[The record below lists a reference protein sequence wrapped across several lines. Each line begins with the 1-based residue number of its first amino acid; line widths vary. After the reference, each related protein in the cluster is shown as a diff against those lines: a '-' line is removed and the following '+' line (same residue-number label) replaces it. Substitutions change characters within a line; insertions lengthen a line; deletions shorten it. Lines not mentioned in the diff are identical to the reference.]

1 MNDSL
6 ITGIVMYCICGVGWI
21 VIWSYWLNEF
31 NSSWYRTFRRGKRRT
46 AAAMILLAPVWIL
59 PAVCLGVGALI
70 YWLFRLLA
78 IALGLDGDAYR

>member
-1 MNDSL
+1 VSDSL

-31 NSSWYRTFRRGKRRT
+31 NSSWYRTHRSRKRRT
-46 AAAMILLAPVWIL
+46 AAVMILLVPVWIV

-70 YWLFRLLA
+70 YWFFRLLA
-78 IALGLDGDAYR
+78 VAFGRDRYADR